1 MSRTLVIRR
10 LTAVIV
16 LLAILGFALPA
27 TAAPGSR
34 HSSRATTVQAPSLF
48 DQILS
53 WLGLFGPGSGQDHAG
68 TDLRK
73 ATSLLS
79 TGTTSQTLSSADATQ
94 GMDPNGAH

>member
-10 LTAVIV
+10 LTAVLV

-53 WLGLFGPGSGQDHAG
+53 WLG
-68 TDLRK
+68 T
-73 ATSLLS
+73 LLS
-79 TGTTSQTLSSADATQ
+79 GPSQGTAERTKDVTSKPVPTDGLSSASTDLNI
-94 GMDPNGAH
+94 GVDPNGHS